1 MKEINLSEEQLKD
14 AKRLQHNTF
23 RTFNEVDEKSQKYA
37 ESVEAIGQSIQIPIS
52 EICAG
57 AGALLGM
64 KHLLKVSEKG
74 LEENFAK
81 MIGPMSKYVATIFLC
96 TLPAIIINAFVT
108 KEQKKASRVADM
120 LAIKE
125 MEDYRKFA
133 DYSRF
138 TEQKS
143 EVL

>member
-1 MKEINLSEEQLKD
+1 MSEIELSEEQVKN
-14 AKRLQHNTF
+14 AKRLQYNTF

-37 ESVEAIGQSIQIPIS
+37 ESVEAFGQSIQNPIS
-52 EICAG
+52 EICGGLG
-57 AGALLGM
+57 AILGI
-64 KHLLKVSEKG
+64 KHLMKVDGSDLTKIAPAFMKYTATV
-74 LEENFAK
+74 LVFA
-81 MIGPMSKYVATIFLC
+81 
-96 TLPAIIINAFVT
+96 LPAIIINAFIT

-138 TEQKS
+138 SEQQS
-143 EVL
+143 EAL